1 MKFTRM
7 RFLLIP
13 IIICFCATTSYA
25 QKLQLSVQEHILD
38 NGLKLLMLEKHDV
51 PIVSL
56 RVVYKVGSVNEHPGI
71 TGASHLFEHMMFKG
85 TEIFGTR
92 DYEREKPLLEKE
104 EELIVKIESES
115 AKGADAGTEV
125 LERLKKEL
133 QDVRKNQK
141 ELIIKDEM
149 WSIYLKNGAT
159 GLNASTSSDSTFY
172 YCNLPSN
179 RLELWT
185 FMEADRMQ
193 NLVLREFYSER
204 DVVMEERRLRTENSP
219 FGLLF
224 EQLNAAAFTAH
235 PYGWPVIGWMSDL
248 KNIKKSEVAEYFK
261 QYYSPN
267 NAVIA
272 VVGDIN
278 PDKVIDLVE
287 RYFGDI
293 PRQPISPE
301 VTTTEPE
308 QMGERRVCVEY
319 DANPVLS
326 IAYHKPAIGHPDQY
340 VFDVIEAIL
349 SSGRTSR
356 LYQSLI
362 EDKRIAVMANAYGGP
377 SKYSDIFLF
386 FCTPR
391 NPHTAEEVETAIY
404 EELEKLKSTPVTD
417 RELQKIK
424 NQLEADFVRSM
435 ESTSGLATKI
445 ASYEAIYGWGYI
457 NTLVENTLSVTP
469 EDIMRVA
476 QKYFTKTNRTVA
488 ILVKKEKEKNGENKK
503 S

>member
-1 MKFTRM
+1 MKFARM

-13 IIICFCATTSYA
+13 IIICFCATTYA
-25 QKLQLSVQEHILD
+25 QNLQLAVQEHILD
-38 NGLKLLMLEKHDV
+38 NGLKVLMLEKHDV

-56 RVVYKVGSVNEHPGI
+56 LIVYKVGSVHEHPGI

-85 TEIFGTR
+85 TKIFGTK

-115 AKGADAGTEV
+115 AKGTEGNTEV
-125 LERLKKEL
+125 MGRLKKEL
-133 QDVRKNQK
+133 QEVWKNQK
-141 ELIIKDEM
+141 ELIVKDEM

-159 GLNASTSSDSTFY
+159 GLNASTSSDATFY
-172 YCNLPSN
+172 YCDLPSN
-179 RLELWT
+179 RLELWA

-204 DVVMEERRLRTENSP
+204 DVVMEERRLRVGNSP

-224 EQLNAAAFTAH
+224 EQLNAASFTAH

-248 KNIKKSEVAEYFK
+248 KNIKKSEVGEYFK

-267 NAVIA
+267 NAVIVA
-272 VVGDIN
+272 VGDIN
-278 PDKVIDLVE
+278 PDKVINLVE
-287 RYFGDI
+287 SCFGDI
-293 PRQPISPE
+293 PSQPRSPE
-301 VTTTEPE
+301 VTTEEPE
-308 QMGERRVCVEY
+308 QMGERRVYVEY
-319 DANPVLS
+319 DANPIVL

-362 EDKRIAVMANAYGGP
+362 EDKRIAIMAQAYGGP
-377 SKYSDIFLF
+377 SKFADTFLF
-386 FCTPR
+386 FSTPR
-391 NPHTAEEVETAIY
+391 NPHTAEEVEVAIY
-404 EELEKLKSTPVTD
+404 EEVEKLKTTPVTEK
-417 RELQKIK
+417 ELQKIK
-424 NQLEADFVRSM
+424 NQLEADFVRSL
-435 ESTSGLATKI
+435 ESASGLASKI
-445 ASYEAIYGWGYI
+445 ASYEAIYDWSYI
-457 NTLVENTLSVTP
+457 NTIVENTLSVTP

-476 QKYFTKTNRTVA
+476 KKYFTKTNRTVA
-488 ILVKKEKEKNGENKK
+488 ILVKKEKEKKDENEK